1 MLILY
6 HRWYNNNNKKG
17 EKWMIEDISGIQ
29 LNATQFWCLPLEQN
43 LNLKVYYDKKN
54 IVDGNENKNIYK
66 TVPREINHY
75 K

>member
-1 MLILY
+1 
-6 HRWYNNNNKKG
+6 
-17 EKWMIEDISGIQ
+17 MIEDISGIQ